1 MPCPNLEELLQDGG
15 EHAARCEHCRALLD
29 AWADVDATL
38 EAAFAGISA
47 PPRLAASAA
56 RLRSA
61 RGLSYVPEV
70 LDFIGWAAVLA
81 IAAVLLP
88 RFLPV
93 IEALRG

>member
-1 MPCPNLEELLQDGG
+1 MPCPSFEELLRDGG
-15 EHAARCEHCRALLD
+15 GHAARCERCRALLD
-29 AWADVDATL
+29 AWSDADATL

-47 PPRLAASAA
+47 PPGLAASVAA
-56 RLRSA
+56 LRSA
-61 RGLSYVPEV
+61 GGPSYLPEV